1 MPDNEEMDDKHDE
14 LTEGSEAEAEHEPE
28 SLLREI
34 EKDEDDDDEILPPRK
49 SNKMLIAA
57 LSIVIFL
64 ALFIFF
70 KGEDVPN
77 PDQGLDVQPPMTE
90 NMTPPSEDLFEEAE
104 VAPEP
109 NAGKILIADEEKDAE
124 SEKGQEKEKG
134 IVPIPKEELAFFD
147 PLSDTEEDRDP
158 SQSEEM
164 ALVKA
169 EKPKPVSV
177 KPAVPKA
184 KPKKKPKALK
194 ARKMAADVFT
204 IQLGAFK
211 GRSGAD
217 KLDDQLRNN
226 GYDSFVLVMP
236 NDVYRVRVGSFKSR
250 KAAKQM
256 AARIK
261 KTEDL
266 DSFVTTE

>member
-1 MPDNEEMDDKHDE
+1 MPENEEMDDEQGEPAK
-14 LTEGSEAEAEHEPE
+14 GPEAEAENEPE

-34 EKDEDDDDEILPPRK
+34 EKDEDDEILPPRK
-49 SNKMLIAA
+49 SNKILIAG
-57 LSIVIFL
+57 LSVVIFL

-70 KGEDVPN
+70 KGEETPRSD
-77 PDQGLDVQPPMTE
+77 PDMDIQPEVSE
-90 NMTPPSEDLFEEAE
+90 NMTPPPPLEDLFEEAE
-104 VAPEP
+104 IVSEP
-109 NAGKILIADEEKDAE
+109 KAGKIVIAGEAKEAE
-124 SEKGQEKEKG
+124 PETKKS

-147 PLSDTEEDRDP
+147 PLSDTEAERAP
-158 SQSEEM
+158 SVSEEM

-169 EKPKPVSV
+169 EIPKPLPA
-177 KPAVPKA
+177 KPPAPKA
-184 KPKKKPKALK
+184 KPKPKVVK
-194 ARKMAADVFT
+194 ARKAAADVFT

-211 GRSGAD
+211 GRTGAD
-217 KLDDQLRNN
+217 KLDDRLRNS

-236 NDVYRVRVGSFKSR
+236 NDVYRVRVGSFKTR

-256 AARIK
+256 ATRIK

>member
-1 MPDNEEMDDKHDE
+1 MPDNEEMDDKHDG
-14 LTEGSEAEAEHEPE
+14 LTEGAEAEAEHEPE

-34 EKDEDDDDEILPPRK
+34 EKDEDDEDEILPPRK

-57 LSIVIFL
+57 LSLVIFL

-70 KGEDVPN
+70 KGEDAPS
-77 PDQGLDVQPPMTE
+77 PDADLDLQPPMTE
-90 NMTPPSEDLFEEAE
+90 NITPPSEDLFEEVE

-109 NAGKILIADEEKDAE
+109 NAGKILIADGEKDAE
-124 SEKGQEKEKG
+124 SGQGQEKS

-147 PLSDTEEDRDP
+147 PLSDTEEDRAP

-169 EKPKPVSV
+169 ETPKPVSV
-177 KPAVPKA
+177 KPAAPKA
-184 KPKKKPKALK
+184 KPKQKPRVLK
-194 ARKMAADVFT
+194 TRKMAADVFT

-261 KTEDL
+261 RMENL

>member
-1 MPDNEEMDDKHDE
+1 MPEKEEMDDKHDGP
-14 LTEGSEAEAEHEPE
+14 TEGAEAAAAHEPE

-34 EKDEDDDDEILPPRK
+34 EKDEDDDDEIMPPRK
-49 SNKMLIAA
+49 SNKVLIAG
-57 LSIVIFL
+57 LSVVIFL

-70 KGEDVPN
+70 KGEDAPN
-77 PDQGLDVQPPMTE
+77 PDQDLDVQPPVTE
-90 NMTPPSEDLFEEAE
+90 NMTPLAEDLFEEAE
-104 VAPEP
+104 VTPEP
-109 NAGKILIADEEKDAE
+109 NAGKILIADEEQDAE
-124 SEKGQEKEKG
+124 SEKEKG

-147 PLSDTEEDRDP
+147 PLSDTEEDRVP
-158 SQSEEM
+158 SQSEAM

-169 EKPKPVSV
+169 EIPKPVLVKPVVPKSKPKP
-177 KPAVPKA
+177 
-184 KPKKKPKALK
+184 KPKVVK

-211 GRSGAD
+211 GRAGAD

-261 KTEDL
+261 KRENL

>member
-1 MPDNEEMDDKHDE
+1 MDDKQDGPA
-14 LTEGSEAEAEHEPE
+14 EGAEAEAEHEPE

-34 EKDEDDDDEILPPRK
+34 EKDEDDDEILPPRK
-49 SNKMLIAA
+49 SNKILIAG
-57 LSIVIFL
+57 LSGVIFL

-70 KGEDVPN
+70 KGEETPPSDPGM
-77 PDQGLDVQPPMTE
+77 DIQPPVTE
-90 NMTPPSEDLFEEAE
+90 NMTPPSQDLFEEAE
-104 VAPEP
+104 LAPEP
-109 NAGKILIADEEKDAE
+109 NAGKIVIADGEKDAE
-124 SEKGQEKEKG
+124 SETEKG

-147 PLSDTEEDRDP
+147 PLSDTEEERAP
-158 SQSEEM
+158 SESESM

-169 EKPKPVSV
+169 EIPKPVLV
-177 KPAVPKA
+177 KPAAPKA
-184 KPKKKPKALK
+184 KPKPKPKVLK
-194 ARKMAADVFT
+194 ARKRAADVFT

-211 GRSGAD
+211 GRAGAD

-261 KTEDL
+261 KTEKL